1 MKCKGFTLAEVLI
14 TLSIIGVVAS
24 MTMPVLINRAGDK
37 VLESQRKKAQSV
49 VANGAKM
56 LISQTSD
63 VYLSETDLKSC
74 GNNSNCIANEI
85 KKVFKVIDDNSSANS
100 VYDTKYIFDNGEFS
114 IWKDSGMNYVFITS
128 DGMIFG
134 VSQNNKASDS
144 LTVYGDVN
152 GLRAPNKGS
161 KDVCI
166 YFVADSGTVVENC
179 PSEFTKT
186 CSAANFTA
194 CKKEECQA
202 LGSGF
207 AWVSYLADP
216 NDGFCTKKMSH
227 GGGTLPGN
235 FGRI

>member
-1 MKCKGFTLAEVLI
+1 MKYRGFTLAEVLI
-14 TLSIIGVVAS
+14 TLSIIGVVAA
-24 MTMPVLINRAGDK
+24 MTMPVLINRVGDK
-37 VLESQRKKAQSV
+37 VLESQRKRAQSV

-56 LISQTSD
+56 LIAQTSD

-74 GNNSNCIANEI
+74 GNNSNCIASEI
-85 KKVFKVIDDNSSANS
+85 KKVFKVIDDNSSENE
-100 VYDTKYIFDNGEFS
+100 VYNTKYIFENGEFS
-114 IWKDSGMNYVFITS
+114 IWKDSGMNYVFVTP

-134 VSQNNKASDS
+134 VSQNNKSSDS

-152 GLRAPNKGS
+152 GSKSPNKGS

-186 CSAANFTA
+186 CSATNFTA

-207 AWVSYLADP
+207 AWVTYLANP
-216 NDGFCTKKMSH
+216 NAGFCTKRLPQ
-227 GGGTLPGN
+227 GGGTLPGD